1 MSAYM
6 PIITPKEMSGIE
18 RNVTILTGRD
28 KAIPW
33 LLPGVAR
40 NARLSTHAAYRFVT

>member
-40 NARLSTHAAYRFVT
+40 NTAPAIQRMNESL